1 MFGEGGVAVSSCLE
15 VGVEDVPVW
24 RWELWIWSCYEW
36 REKNGAVCVPIR
48 DMSSFQRVV
57 CTGLREVSLFWRV
70 VCTGF
75 NGVGT

>member
-1 MFGEGGVAVSSCLE
+1 MFLFGGGSC
-15 VGVEDVPVW
+15 GYGPV
-24 RWELWIWSCYEW
+24 YEW